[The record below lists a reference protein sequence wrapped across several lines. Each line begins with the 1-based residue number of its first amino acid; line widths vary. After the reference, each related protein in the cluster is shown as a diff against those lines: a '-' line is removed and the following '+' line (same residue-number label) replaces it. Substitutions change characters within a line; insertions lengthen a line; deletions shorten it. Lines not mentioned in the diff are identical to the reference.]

1 MTVSDGHDQMFVQL
15 REFKLTQNLY
25 GLPLPTHFSTD
36 NVTNDR
42 PFFLEMFPGA
52 RAKQTQYDNNQIRNH
67 ELSKPEYNAA
77 SVEYLNGSL
86 QQMEAK
92 CDLAYNH
99 LKEQT
104 APYNVVAVDAEW
116 VVHLTNCG
124 FVGKVGKVALIQLSY
139 YNEAKQNQDAR
150 LACSGVPETACQSPK
165 HTKIHPC
172 LWEERGGRSRQN
184 RT

>member
-1 MTVSDGHDQMFVQL
+1 
-15 REFKLTQNLY
+15 
-25 GLPLPTHFSTD
+25 
-36 NVTNDR
+36 
-42 PFFLEMFPGA
+42 
-52 RAKQTQYDNNQIRNH
+52 
-67 ELSKPEYNAA
+67 
-77 SVEYLNGSL
+77 
-86 QQMEAK
+86 MEAK